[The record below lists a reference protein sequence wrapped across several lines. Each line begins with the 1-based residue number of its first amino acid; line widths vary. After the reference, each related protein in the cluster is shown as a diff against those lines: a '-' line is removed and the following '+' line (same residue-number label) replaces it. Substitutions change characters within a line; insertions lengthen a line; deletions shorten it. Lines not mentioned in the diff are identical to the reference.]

1 MPFKKHDNNLILKR
15 VPTTVTTLTTNT
27 PNLSHDQL
35 QQKCFLWAYGT
46 YPHLRK
52 LFWHTPNE
60 LPKRPGES
68 QKAYVIRLNQRK
80 AIGVVAGVLDLVF
93 YHKGKLYAFDFK
105 VGQDRISEDQQEFIS
120 RIVEQGGEAYEIRTF
135 DQFKSIFLSIIDLK
149 E

>member
-1 MPFKKHDNNLILKR
+1 MGVTSPIPFI
-15 VPTTVTTLTTNT
+15 
-27 PNLSHDQL
+27 SHDQL

-60 LPKRPGES
+60 LPKRTGES

-80 AIGVVAGVLDLVF
+80 AIGVVSGVLDLVF
-93 YHKGKLYAFDFK
+93 YYRGRLYAFDFK
-105 VGQDRISEDQQEFIS
+105 VGQDKISPDQAEFI
-120 RIVEQGGEAYEIRTF
+120 RQVVGQGGEAYEIRTF
-135 DQFKSIFLSIIDLK
+135 EQFKSIFLSIIDLK